1 MPPHQSSKPD
11 FSRILTP
18 DLYTEVLRLHFP
30 WKEPANIKDA
40 VKFYFLHQPDN
51 VQERFDAIHFR
62 ATKPISSV
70 RPEIPSLWKYLPGFG
85 DSHFPEHALALVC
98 LLDQMPRSLYHRG
111 VDSRYIPM
119 FFDEAC
125 KKVVKHLVAEGV
137 YPDLTEVWKK
147 RRYTFEDAM
156 LRKLWLYAPLAHS
169 EDLSDHGLVGPK
181 RVDEER
187 GEGPPMAGSA
197 ADLLFWIYR
206 VLDAHTPILKE
217 YGRYPYHNE
226 SVGRESTP
234 REKEYLK
241 ATHNLGAAG
250 LSEAE
255 AEKLRKE
262 VRNGVWE
269 DLSDEFLRMDMLKSG
284 D

>member
-1 MPPHQSSKPD
+1 MPPHQSSRPD

-147 RRYTFEDAM
+147 QSMRKEVEEHYGQRDPARDTRDRDSEDAM
-156 LRKLWLYAPLAHS
+156 LMCRLLL
-169 EDLSDHGLVGPK
+169 
-181 RVDEER
+181 